1 MKTLIRTFAIVA
13 LGLSLAATHASAGAY
28 NLSCSANSS
37 GFYTSDSDGGDPYIP
52 ASAGVGWYCYSYG
65 GNTSAYVSIVGNGMS
80 VSANAPVNGDNNGSG
95 SVTSGIIT
103 IRIGCQTDPNI
114 PGGAAGAGVTVNW

>member
-1 MKTLIRTFAIVA
+1 
-13 LGLSLAATHASAGAY
+13 
-28 NLSCSANSS
+28 
-37 GFYTSDSDGGDPYIP
+37 
-52 ASAGVGWYCYSYG
+52 
-65 GNTSAYVSIVGNGMS
+65 MS